1 MEASFWQQRWQE
13 NKTGFHLDEVNPLL
27 IQYVDKLQLAPGQQV
42 FVPLSGKSHDL
53 IWLAEQGYRVLANE
67 LSPVAVEAFFAEN
80 NLNSSQMQKGD
91 LTFYQSGLITFVCG
105 DFFKLT
111 PVQMVNVAAVYDR
124 AALIALP
131 QVMRVDYSQH
141 LNLLCPA
148 QPRLLVTLEYE
159 QAQMAG
165 PPFAV
170 LEKEVQAVYANGFK
184 LDCLQRND
192 VLAEHA
198 HFAAKGLSAL
208 HESVYILHHLKV
220 E

>member
-1 MEASFWQQRWQE
+1 MEALFWQQRWQE
-13 NKTGFHLDEVNPLL
+13 NKIGFHLDKVNPLL
-27 IQYVDKLQLAPGQQV
+27 IQYVNRLQLAPGQQV

-67 LSPVAVEAFFAEN
+67 LSPVAVEAFFTEN
-80 NLNSSQMQKGD
+80 NLNPSQMQKGG

-105 DFFKLT
+105 DFFKLI
-111 PVQMVNVAAVYDR
+111 PPQMVNVAAVYDR
-124 AALIALP
+124 AALVAMP
-131 QVMRVDYSQH
+131 EEMRAGYSKH
-141 LNLLCPA
+141 LHLLCPT
-148 QPRLLVTLEYE
+148 QPRLLVSLEYE
-159 QAQMAG
+159 QSKMAG

-170 LEKEVQAVYANGFK
+170 LEKEIRTVYADGFK

-208 HESVYILHHLKV
+208 HESVYILHHLTTQ
-220 E
+220 

>member
-1 MEASFWQQRWQE
+1 
-13 NKTGFHLDEVNPLL
+13 
-27 IQYVDKLQLAPGQQV
+27 
-42 FVPLSGKSHDL
+42 
-53 IWLAEQGYRVLANE
+53 
-67 LSPVAVEAFFAEN
+67 
-80 NLNSSQMQKGD
+80 
-91 LTFYQSGLITFVCG
+91 
-105 DFFKLT
+105 
-111 PVQMVNVAAVYDR
+111 MVNVAAVYDR